1 MNVAKISFTGRETM
15 LTKGITEA
23 ASKTQEYVRASKIF
37 SPAEVKAAEE
47 ISAKAKEGDFTLKV
61 IEDAFNSK
69 STYTSPFAPTSAVKE
84 TSMTQAQKNNYNWL
98 LSHGTPKEEAEAASM
113 HIDINV

>member
-69 STYTSPFAPTSAVKE
+69 STYTSPFAPTAAKPQG
-84 TSMTQAQKNNYNWL
+84 MTQAQQNNYNWL

>member
-23 ASKTQEYVRASKIF
+23 ASKTQDFVKASKIF

-47 ISAKAKEGDFTLKV
+47 EMSKANLKS

-69 STYTSPFAPTSAVKE
+69 STYTSPFAPTATPKE
-84 TSMTQAQKNNYNWL
+84 AAMTQAQKNNYNWL